1 MGKWNMKWRW
11 AYFGAARDA
20 RTMDLGGMF
29 LESSRRTWSL
39 TYDVEF
45 TQTLL

>member
-20 RTMDLGGMF
+20 RTTDLGGMLF
-29 LESSRRTWSL
+29 RIIEKNMESNI
-39 TYDVEF
+39 
-45 TQTLL
+45 